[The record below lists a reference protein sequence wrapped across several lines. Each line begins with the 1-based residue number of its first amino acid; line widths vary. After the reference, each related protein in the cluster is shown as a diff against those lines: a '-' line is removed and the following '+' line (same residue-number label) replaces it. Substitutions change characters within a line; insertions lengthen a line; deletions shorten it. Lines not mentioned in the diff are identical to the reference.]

1 MFSDSDDDAGGL
13 IDTEAV
19 EAKHELNTTIS
30 SVIGSGGE
38 SITLSDSSCVKS
50 LENSYESDISGGNK
64 DSKKSKGAKR
74 KSNES
79 DKDSSAVTKSPGKD
93 SQKGFGKE
101 GEAEALYCCAKDPRK
116 C

>member
-30 SVIGSGGE
+30 SVIGSGSE
-38 SITLSDSSCVKS
+38 SITLSDSSCVKC
-50 LENSYESDISGGNK
+50 LGNSYESDISGGNK
-64 DSKKSKGAKR
+64 NSKMSKGAKR

-79 DKDSSAVTKSPGKD
+79 DKDSSAVTESKKD
-93 SQKGFGKE
+93 SHKGFGKE
-101 GEAEALYCCAKDPRK
+101 GEAEALYCCAKDSQK